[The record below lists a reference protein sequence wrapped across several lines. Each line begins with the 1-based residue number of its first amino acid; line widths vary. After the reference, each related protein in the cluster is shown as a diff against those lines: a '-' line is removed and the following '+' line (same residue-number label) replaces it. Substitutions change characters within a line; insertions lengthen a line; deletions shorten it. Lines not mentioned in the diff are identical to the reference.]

1 MSRTRVEAEGSY
13 ILAVVGYATALAAGE
28 VEVVED
34 VGWIDMV
41 LGTIV
46 EIAVLR
52 ISRIA
57 QRYDDGAHSHAT
69 P

>member
-1 MSRTRVEAEGSY
+1 MSRTGIEAERGY
-13 ILAVVGYATALAAGE
+13 ILAVVGYASALAAGE

-34 VGWIDMV
+34 VGGIDMI

-46 EIAVLR
+46 EVAVLR

-57 QRYDDGAHSHAT
+57 QRYKHGARSHSA